1 MSEIQNEPNKPE
13 KSLAAIF
20 RKADHSA
27 KKQKEQTQF
36 VFALSV
42 FYALKNVTGI
52 NILVGRPTTVISR
65 RMGQSPVSRASVE
78 RV

>member
-1 MSEIQNEPNKPE
+1 MSEMQHEPDKPG
-13 KSLAAIF
+13 KSLTAIL

-27 KKQKEQTQF
+27 EKQKEQTQF
-36 VFALSV
+36 VFALSA
-42 FYALKNVTGI
+42 FYALKKVIGI